1 VVEEARPWS
10 AAAGTW
16 PVYYVHYRQRPI
28 FLAFTPTD
36 IVVRV
41 RDTAL
46 ADDLRARLASI
57 DPDVPVTVGSLDERL
72 SNRTADRRFVLA
84 LLGAFAL
91 LALVLTAA
99 GIWSIVSFVVSRRTR
114 DSGIRLA
121 LGAAPATV
129 ARGLQWEIG
138 PPVLLGIIGGGLLAG
153 FLTRLVRSQL
163 YNVGVID
170 PLSLAAVAGTIVLT
184 AWLASWLPA
193 RRTRKL
199 DPANTLRD
207 Y

>member
-1 VVEEARPWS
+1 
-10 AAAGTW
+10 
-16 PVYYVHYRQRPI
+16 
-28 FLAFTPTD
+28 
-36 IVVRV
+36 
-41 RDTAL
+41 
-46 ADDLRARLASI
+46 
-57 DPDVPVTVGSLDERL
+57 VTVGSLDERL
-72 SNRTADRRFVLA
+72 SSRTADRRFVLA

-91 LALVLTAA
+91 LALALTAA
-99 GIWSIVSFVVSRRTR
+99 GIWSIISFVVSRRTR
-114 DSGIRLA
+114 DSGLRLA
-121 LGAAPATV
+121 LGATPATV

-138 PPVLLGIIGGGLLAG
+138 PPVLVGIIGGGLLAG
-153 FLTRLVRSQL
+153 LLTRMVRSQL

-199 DPANTLRD
+199 DPVNTLRD